1 MKRFL
6 CALTAIALL
15 AGLSFSLSGCTPA
28 YESEINVFNWGEN
41 ISDGTDGAMDVIAE
55 FEKEYNI
62 KVNYTTYETNEELYS
77 ILSSSNS
84 SYDVVIPSDYMI
96 EKLIAEDLLEEI
108 NFDNI
113 PNYENIGETY
123 KNLSFD
129 PDNKYSVPYTWGIVA
144 LCYNTKMTEGIEI
157 KGFKDLWNENLKGK
171 ILMIDNSRDAM
182 AIAMQLCGITPDKFT
197 EADVDT
203 AAKKLSEQK
212 SLVKKYVMDMVYT
225 EMEGAQAAIAPYY
238 AGDIYTMIENN
249 PDLTYC
255 LPEEGTNFFV
265 DSMCIPKSTQNK
277 EGAELFINF
286 MLKAEV
292 GAANAEYIGY
302 STPNTA
308 AFELLSDEMKSSE
321 LVYPSEEYL
330 SKCYSFSDL
339 DSKVYSYM
347 QEKFISVKA
356 E

>member
-6 CALTAIALL
+6 CALTAITLL
-15 AGLSFSLSGCTPA
+15 TGLSFSLSGCTPA

-113 PNYENIGETY
+113 PNYKNIGETY

-308 AFELLSDEMKSSE
+308 AFELLSDEMKDSE

>member
-1 MKRFL
+1 MKKIVCIL
-6 CALTAIALL
+6 MVLVLAIGMTAT
-15 AGLSFSLSGCTPA
+15 LSGCGKS
-28 YESEINVFNWGEN
+28 YDSEINVFNWGEN
-41 ISDGTDGAMDVIAE
+41 ISDGTSGSLDVIAE
-55 FEKEYNI
+55 FEEKYNI

-84 SYDVVIPSDYMI
+84 SYDIVIPSDYMI
-96 EKLIAEDLLEEI
+96 EKLISEDLLTEI

-113 PNYENIGETY
+113 PNYSNIADTY

-129 PDNKYSVPYTWGIVA
+129 PDNKYSVPYTWGVVA
-144 LCYNTKMTEGIEI
+144 LCYNTTMVNGEEI
-157 KGFKDLWNENLKGK
+157 KGFADLWNENLSGN

-182 AIAMQLCGITPDKFT
+182 AISMQLCGITPSTFT
-197 EADVDT
+197 KADVDT

-212 SLVKKYVMDMVYT
+212 PLLKKYVMDMVFT

-238 AGDIYTMIENN
+238 AGDIYSMIQNN

-255 LPEEGTNFFV
+255 LPEEGSNFFV

-286 MLKAEV
+286 MLEAEV

-308 AFELLSDEMKSSE
+308 AFELLPEEIKSSE
-321 LVYPSEEYL
+321 LIYPSEEYL
-330 SKCYSFSDL
+330 SKCYSFADL
-339 DSKVYSYM
+339 DKEVYSYM
-347 QEKFISVKA
+347 QEKFIEVKA

>member
-1 MKRFL
+1 MKKIVCIL
-6 CALTAIALL
+6 TALTITLGVAFA
-15 AGLSFSLSGCTPA
+15 LSGCGKS

-41 ISDGTDGAMDVIAE
+41 ISDGTGGAMDVIAE
-55 FEKEYNI
+55 FEDKYNI

-84 SYDVVIPSDYMI
+84 SYDIVIPSDYMI
-96 EKLIAEDLLEEI
+96 EKLISEDLLSEI

-113 PNYENIGETY
+113 PNYKNIGETY

-129 PDNKYSVPYTWGIVA
+129 PTNRYSVPYTWGIVA
-144 LCYNTKMTEGIEI
+144 LCYNTTMTEGVEI
-157 KGFKDLWNENLKGK
+157 KGFSDLWNEKLKGE

-182 AIAMQLCGITPDKFT
+182 AIAMQLSGISPQKFT
-197 EADVDT
+197 KADVDV
-203 AAKKLSEQK
+203 AAEKLSQQK
-212 SLVKKYVMDMVYT
+212 PLLKKYVMDMVFT
-225 EMEGAQAAIAPYY
+225 EMEGSQAAIAPYY
-238 AGDIYTMIENN
+238 AGDVYTMLQNN
-249 PDLTYC
+249 SDLDYC
-255 LPEEGTNFFV
+255 IPEEGSNFFV

-286 MLKAEV
+286 MLEAEV

-308 AFELLSDEMKSSE
+308 AYELLPEEIKSSE
-321 LVYPSEEYL
+321 LVYPSAEYL
-330 SKCYSFSDL
+330 KKCYSFSDL
-339 DSKVYSYM
+339 EADVYSYM
-347 QEKFISVKA
+347 QEKFIAVKA

>member
-1 MKRFL
+1 MKKIICILMVCVLTLSL
-6 CALTAIALL
+6 CLSLT
-15 AGLSFSLSGCTPA
+15 GCKS
-28 YESEINVFNWGEN
+28 YDSEINVFNWGEN

-55 FEKEYNI
+55 FEEKYNI

-96 EKLIAEDLLEEI
+96 EKLIADDLLCEI

-113 PNYENIGETY
+113 PNYSNISEQY
-123 KNLSFD
+123 KNLPFD
-129 PDNKYSVPYTWGIVA
+129 ADNKYSVPYTWGVVA
-144 LCYNTKMTEGIEI
+144 LCYNTTMVNGEEI
-157 KGFKDLWNENLKGK
+157 NGFADLWNENLSGS

-182 AIAMQLCGITPDKFT
+182 AIAMQMCGITPDKFGKD
-197 EADVDT
+197 EVDT
-203 AAKKLSEQK
+203 AAQKLSEQK
-212 SLVKKYVMDMVYT
+212 PLLKKYVMDMVFT

-238 AGDIYTMIENN
+238 AGDIYSMIQNN
-249 PDLTYC
+249 EDLAYC
-255 LPEEGTNFFV
+255 LPEEGSNFFV
-265 DSMCIPKSTQNK
+265 DSMCIPKATQNK

-286 MLKAEV
+286 MLEAEV

-302 STPNTA
+302 STPNSA
-308 AFELLSDEMKSSE
+308 AFELLPDEIKNSE
-321 LVYPSEEYL
+321 LIYPSEEYL
-330 SKCYSFSDL
+330 SKCYSFANL
-339 DSKVYSYM
+339 DADVYSYM

>member
-1 MKRFL
+1 MKKIVCIL
-6 CALTAIALL
+6 MVLVLAIGMTAT
-15 AGLSFSLSGCTPA
+15 LSGCGKS
-28 YESEINVFNWGEN
+28 YDSEINVFNWGEN
-41 ISDGTDGAMDVIAE
+41 ISDGTSGSLDVIAE
-55 FEKEYNI
+55 FEEKYNI

-84 SYDVVIPSDYMI
+84 SYDIVIPSDYMI
-96 EKLIAEDLLEEI
+96 EKLISEDLLTEI

-113 PNYENIGETY
+113 PNYSNIADTY
-123 KNLSFD
+123 KSLSFD
-129 PDNKYSVPYTWGIVA
+129 PDNKYSVPYTWGVVA
-144 LCYNTKMTEGIEI
+144 LCYNTTMVNGEEI
-157 KGFKDLWNENLKGK
+157 KGFADLWNENLSGN

-182 AIAMQLCGITPDKFT
+182 AISMQLCGITPSKFT
-197 EADVDT
+197 KADVDT

-212 SLVKKYVMDMVYT
+212 PLLKKYVMDMVFT

-238 AGDIYTMIENN
+238 AGDIYSMIQNN

-255 LPEEGTNFFV
+255 LPEEGSNFFV

-286 MLKAEV
+286 MLEAEV

-308 AFELLSDEMKSSE
+308 AFELLPEEIKSSE
-321 LVYPSEEYL
+321 LIYPSEEYL
-330 SKCYSFSDL
+330 SKCYSFADL
-339 DSKVYSYM
+339 DKEVYSYM
-347 QEKFISVKA
+347 QEKFIEVKA